1 MLEGLQGLRIYLP
14 MQETQET
21 WVWFLGWED
30 PPEQEWQPTP
40 VCLPGEVQ
48 GQWSLVAI
56 VNGVTKS
63 HTQLSMHMEAHRD

>member
-30 PPEQEWQPTP
+30 PLEQEWQPTP
-40 VCLPGEVQ
+40 GCLPREVQ
-48 GQWSLVAI
+48 QQWSLVAI
-56 VNGVTKS
+56 VNGVTKGQ
-63 HTQLSMHMEAHRD
+63 TQLSMHVEAHRA